1 MSIRS
6 DFKAGLKDGKQI
18 SATMNP
24 TLRTV
29 ASFGLIAL
37 LLAFLIGVGI
47 LFANL

>member
-1 MSIRS
+1 MSFKD

-24 TLRTV
+24 TSRTV

-37 LLAFLIGVGI
+37 LLAFIIGIGI